1 MTRHTRWVGA
11 LLVGMVVT
19 AAPAGA
25 QEAQSWLHVQI
36 EGGGDNDGNV
46 AVNLPLQ
53 AVGAVMAMAPDDI
66 LSPDGRLVV
75 AEEHGLSVSEIRLA
89 WQGIKDA
96 GDAEFVTV
104 RHEERTV
111 RVARAGDQIEVR
123 VQGVEDN
130 DETVRV
136 DLPLAL
142 VDALLSGEGETLNVA
157 AALDLLSTLRGDIVR
172 VTEEERQ
179 IRVWVDDQSV
189 Q

>member
-1 MTRHTRWVGA
+1 MTRHTLWVGA
-11 LLVGMVVT
+11 LLVGIVVT
-19 AAPAGA
+19 AALTNA
-25 QEAQSWLHVQI
+25 QEAQSWLHIQI
-36 EGGGDNDGNV
+36 EGGGDNDENV

-66 LSPDGRLVV
+66 FSSDGRLVV
-75 AEEHGLSVSEIRLA
+75 AEQHGLSVSDVRLA
-89 WQGIKDA
+89 WQGIKNA

-104 RHEERTV
+104 SHEKRTV
-111 RVARAGDQIEVR
+111 RFARAGDQIEVR
-123 VQGVEDN
+123 VEDVEDN
-130 DETVRV
+130 NETVRV
-136 DLPLAL
+136 DLSLAL
-142 VDALLSGEGETLNVA
+142 VDALLSGEGETLNIA

>member
-1 MTRHTRWVGA
+1 MTRQTLWVCA
-11 LLVGMVVT
+11 LLVGIAVT
-19 AAPAGA
+19 TAVA

-36 EGGGDNDGNV
+36 EGGGDDEGNV

-53 AVGAVMAMAPDDI
+53 AVGAVMAMAPDNI
-66 LSPDGRLVV
+66 ISSDGRLVV
-75 AEEHGLSVSEIRLA
+75 AEEHGLSVSDIRQA

-96 GDAEFVTV
+96 GDAEFVTL
-104 RHEERTV
+104 REEERTV

-123 VQGVEDN
+123 VEGD

-157 AALDLLSTLRGDIVR
+157 AAIDQLSTLRGDIVR

-179 IRVWVDDQSV
+179 IRVWVDNQSV

>member
-1 MTRHTRWVGA
+1 MTRQTLWVGA
-11 LLVGMVVT
+11 LLVGMAVT
-19 AAPAGA
+19 AAWTSA
-25 QEAQSWLHVQI
+25 QKAQSWLHVQI
-36 EGGGDNDGNV
+36 EGGGDNEGNV

-53 AVGAVMAMAPDDI
+53 AVGAVMAMAPDEFI
-66 LSPDGRLVV
+66 SSDGRLVV
-75 AEEHGLSVSEIRLA
+75 AEEYGVSVSDIRQA

-104 RHEERTV
+104 RKEERTV
-111 RVARAGDQIEVR
+111 RVARAGDQIEIR
-123 VQGVEDN
+123 VEDVED

-179 IRVWVDDQSV
+179 IRVWVDQQSV

>member
-1 MTRHTRWVGA
+1 MTRQTLWVCA
-11 LLVGMVVT
+11 LLVGIAVT
-19 AAPAGA
+19 TALTGA

-36 EGGGDNDGNV
+36 ERGGDNEGNV

-53 AVGAVMAMAPDDI
+53 AVGAVMAMAPDNI
-66 LSPDGRLVV
+66 ISSDGRLVV
-75 AEEHGLSVSEIRLA
+75 AEEHGLSVSDIRQA

-96 GDAEFVTV
+96 GDAEFVTL
-104 RHEERTV
+104 REEERTV

-123 VQGVEDN
+123 VEGD

-157 AALDLLSTLRGDIVR
+157 AALDQLSTLRGDIVR

-179 IRVWVDDQSV
+179 IRVWVDNQSV

>member
-1 MTRHTRWVGA
+1 MTRQTLWVCA
-11 LLVGMVVT
+11 LLVGIIVT
-19 AAPAGA
+19 AAPPSA

-36 EGGGDNDGNV
+36 EGSGDNDGNV

-53 AVGAVMAMAPDDI
+53 AVGAVMAMAPDNI
-66 LSPDGRLVV
+66 ISPDGRLVV
-75 AEEHGLSVSEIRLA
+75 AEEHGLSVSSLREA
-89 WQGIKDA
+89 WQGVKDA
-96 GDAEFVTV
+96 GDAEFVTL
-104 RHEERTV
+104 REEEGTV
-111 RVARAGDQIEVR
+111 RIARAGDQIEIR
-123 VQGVEDN
+123 VEHD

-157 AALDLLSTLRGDIVR
+157 AALDQLSTLRGDIVR

-179 IRVWVDDQSV
+179 IRVWVDEQSV